1 MSARKWITLGALLAG
16 LGVAAGAFGAHGLRG
31 LVTPERISVFET
43 AVRYHLIHSLALV
56 LVGVVA
62 DRWSTKSFDWVGIL
76 FLVGIFLFSGSL
88 YLLVLTDTP
97 WLGAVTP
104 FGGVSM
110 IVGWALF
117 GWAAWTS
124 IKK

>member
-1 MSARKWITLGALLAG
+1 
-16 LGVAAGAFGAHGLRG
+16 
-31 LVTPERISVFET
+31 VFET

-124 IKK
+124 TEK